1 MKGTLVHQYFEY
13 IIAGIADKKGTENQ
27 QVLDS
32 LKSTVEHA
40 ARQHLHLNLEAAIHS
55 DVDPVTG
62 EISLTV
68 DGKSVP
74 MSDLGNIHRTDLNL
88 NA

>member
-1 MKGTLVHQYFEY
+1 MHQYFEY
-13 IIAGIADKKGTENQ
+13 IIAEIADKKGTENQ
-27 QVLDS
+27 AVLDS

-40 ARQHLHLNLEAAIHS
+40 ARKHLHLNNEADIRAE
-55 DVDPVTG
+55 VDSVTG
-62 EISLTV
+62 EISVTI

-74 MSDLGNIHRTDLNL
+74 MSDLGNIHRTDFNL